1 MRRAATLALVILAS
15 AACGAGVRW
24 ERPGGTEA
32 ERQRDEAECAGLANR
47 DRSIPAQRGTMA
59 GSSTRRGADGIELVT
74 LRDFDT
80 GVFGECMKAR
90 GYDQVPSRP
99 PG

>member
-1 MRRAATLALVILAS
+1 MRRAAALTLAILAS

-24 ERPGGTEA
+24 ERAGGTEA

-47 DRSIPAQRGTMA
+47 DPSIPAQRGTMA
-59 GSSTRRGADGIELVT
+59 SSSTRRGSDSMELTT

-80 GVFGECMKAR
+80 GVFSECMKAR
-90 GYDQVPSRP
+90 GYQQVPSRP